1 MTIQFSWPAG
11 KSSAIMVAENI
22 LSEELCTS
30 IIDES
35 SKYYE
40 RLFAPGPVLSGVV
53 ANVKN
58 SMDFSWSKDNLVNN
72 CVPPEPLSTYEME
85 VSNAIFTSVA
95 YYREQ
100 FRWLWDWVG
109 ICDTGFRM
117 QRYVRGEGFYREHID
132 GGPVPVVILNRVLGA
147 VIYLNDVEIGGETYF
162 REQDIYVPA
171 RAGSIALFPAYWTH
185 PHQGCVP
192 ISNDKWIVSTFILE
206 NSENQP
212 LDMIDDGKS
221 LGNEHLL

>member
-72 CVPPEPLSTYEME
+72 CVPPEPL
-85 VSNAIFTSVA
+85 
-95 YYREQ
+95 
-100 FRWLWDWVG
+100 
-109 ICDTGFRM
+109 
-117 QRYVRGEGFYREHID
+117 QRIH
-132 GGPVPVVILNRVLGA
+132 
-147 VIYLNDVEIGGETYF
+147 
-162 REQDIYVPA
+162 
-171 RAGSIALFPAYWTH
+171 
-185 PHQGCVP
+185 
-192 ISNDKWIVSTFILE
+192 
-206 NSENQP
+206 
-212 LDMIDDGKS
+212 
-221 LGNEHLL
+221 